1 MKKQAVRF
9 FAMATLL
16 ITLSVGSSYA
26 DTVRL
31 EVRANI
37 PFDFVVGTKTLPQ
50 GTYTMKLDNMLP
62 NVLVIYG
69 QDNNEGALALSI
81 TALEKD
87 IQDSSPKLV
96 FNRYGDQYFLT
107 QVWSGARLDGL
118 TILKSRREREH
129 LAKSSLEAKGSLE
142 AEVVSIAAL

>member
-1 MKKQAVRF
+1 MKKQASAA
-9 FAMATLL
+9 FAIATLL

-26 DTVRL
+26 DPVRL

-50 GTYTMKLDNMLP
+50 GTYTVKLDNKLP
-62 NVLVIYG
+62 NEIVING

-107 QVWSGARLDGL
+107 QVWRGARLDGV

-129 LAKSSLEAKGSLE
+129 LAKGSLE
-142 AEVVSIAAL
+142 AEIVSIAAL